1 MNWQTISIRLLISIV
16 MSGII
21 GYEREYHSRPA
32 GVRTHMMVCIG
43 ATIIAMIQEQ
53 VSLDAINFAIE
64 NPEISSV
71 VRYDKTRIIAQVVSG
86 VGFLGA
92 GTIMV
97 QKRSVYGLTT
107 AATIWAVAALGIAI
121 GLGYYDIGLGGFIG
135 IMVTLNIIRNFIH
148 IPVVKKLK
156 ISYTDREKTQQLL
169 KEYFKDR
176 NIKVRNINFYV
187 TTENKVKLFNSI
199 YDLEFRDD
207 KSIQEV
213 IEDISNYENIV
224 NIRMI
229 KV

>member
-121 GLGYYDIGLGGFIG
+121 GLGYYDIDMIQEQVSLDAINFAIENPEISSVVRYDKTRIIAQVVSGVGFLGAGTIMVQKRSVYGLTTAATIWAVAALGIAIGLG
-135 IMVTLNIIRNFIH
+135 
-148 IPVVKKLK
+148 
-156 ISYTDREKTQQLL
+156 Y
-169 KEYFKDR
+169 
-176 NIKVRNINFYV
+176 
-187 TTENKVKLFNSI
+187 
-199 YDLEFRDD
+199 YD
-207 KSIQEV
+207 
-213 IEDISNYENIV
+213 
-224 NIRMI
+224 
-229 KV
+229 

>member
-64 NPEISSV
+64 NLEISSV

-135 IMVTLNIIRNFIH
+135 VMVTLNIIRNFIH
-148 IPVVKKLK
+148 IPVVKKLLNESVRTEEVIRLDQDIHSLFEDYFVYK
-156 ISYTDREKTQQLL
+156 HGQMPNDDIKSLF
-169 KEYFKDR
+169 KEVLTHSK
-176 NIKVRNINFYV
+176 
-187 TTENKVKLFNSI
+187 
-199 YDLEFRDD
+199 DLE
-207 KSIQEV
+207 E
-213 IEDISNYENIV
+213 
-224 NIRMI
+224 
-229 KV
+229 

>member
-71 VRYDKTRIIAQVVSG
+71 VRYDKMRIIAQVVSG

-135 IMVTLNIIRNFIH
+135 VMVTLNIIRNLIH

>member
-53 VSLDAINFAIE
+53 VSLDTINFVIE

-71 VRYDKTRIIAQVVSG
+71 VRYDKMRIIAQVVSG

-135 IMVTLNIIRNFIH
+135 VMVTLNIIRNLIH